1 MGENVVQYTVSTAYS
16 GQQFTGVA
24 GNRAAAKNI
33 CAEKVLAVGNMTSVR
48 PLGIMHAIRNF
59 GPKWLLYKGF
69 FFKNPSCLGLIGG
82 QHSFLRTNERSGSV
96 NSLNTPMMI
105 HNQITK

>member
-1 MGENVVQYTVSTAYS
+1 MHSKLFSSIRVLPVQSALSFIDCRQRWEIEDGEEILA
-16 GQQFTGVA
+16 A
-24 GNRAAAKNI
+24 G
-33 CAEKVLAVGNMTSVR
+33 
-48 PLGIMHAIRNF
+48 PLLHEQRSGIMHAIRNF

-69 FFKNPSCLGLIGG
+69 FFKNPSCMRTIGG
-82 QHSFLRTNERSGSV
+82 QHSFLRTNERSGFV

>member
-1 MGENVVQYTVSTAYS
+1 MYHIRAVSS
-16 GQQFTGVA
+16 
-24 GNRAAAKNI
+24 
-33 CAEKVLAVGNMTSVR
+33 
-48 PLGIMHAIRNF
+48 LGIMHTIRNF

-69 FFKNPSCLGLIGG
+69 FFKIPSCAGPIGG
-82 QHSFLRTNERSGSV
+82 QHSFLRTNERSGFV